1 MCFQLAKTQTM
12 KNIIFIILFL
22 NSLCSLNA
30 QTEALF
36 FEQTNEFLKNNVTK
50 EGKINYGVIKKS
62 PGELFYILD
71 NISNLKIES
80 NKNNEFFIAY
90 WINMYNLLIIKNV
103 IDNYPIKSVN
113 VVDGFFDK
121 TYLINGDNLS
131 LLDIEK
137 KLNLICKEPGIH
149 FVLSK
154 ASNGDPILYNGAY
167 LPESAL
173 YQISLQVES
182 AANKPN
188 FLKINK
194 KTNVV
199 ELPVIFEKYKEDFV
213 TLYYNEIDFVNIFLE
228 KKLDNKMKVVYG
240 IFDWTLNDVN

>member
-1 MCFQLAKTQTM
+1 M
-12 KNIIFIILFL
+12 KNIAYIIILL

-30 QTEALF
+30 QTKALF

-50 EGKINYGVIKKS
+50 EGKINYGAIKKS

-71 NISNLKIES
+71 NISNLKTES
-80 NKNNEFFIAY
+80 NINNESTTAY
-90 WINMYNLLIIKNV
+90 WINVYNLLIIKNV
-103 IDNYPIKSVN
+103 IENYPIKSVN
-113 VVDGFFDK
+113 TVTGFFDK

-137 KLNLICKEPGIH
+137 MLNLLCKDPGIH

-173 YQISLQVES
+173 YQISLKVKS
-182 AANKPN
+182 AVNEPN
-188 FLKINK
+188 FLKVNK
-194 KTNVV
+194 KMNVV
-199 ELPVIFEKYKEDFV
+199 ELPVMFEKYNEDFV

-240 IFDWTLNDVN
+240 TFNWTLNDTN